1 MTARKRSPSLPDV
14 PTVEEAGLP
23 GYETVQWLGP
33 AAPAGT
39 PRPIIERLHAEFSKA
54 LRHPTVV
61 ERLTKAGLEVAPSE
75 SPDAYARFIRAEYD
89 RWPAIVKAAGVTP
102 E

>member
-1 MTARKRSPSLPDV
+1 
-14 PTVEEAGLP
+14 
-23 GYETVQWLGP
+23 
-33 AAPAGT
+33 
-39 PRPIIERLHAEFSKA
+39 
-54 LRHPTVV
+54 VV

-75 SPDAYARFIRAEYD
+75 SPDAYARFIRAEYE